1 MNKKIIILGASG
13 FIGKALSDELN
24 KLKKNFIGLSSKEC
38 NLVENNSVDLI
49 QNLINDNDTLV
60 FISAIAPCKD
70 EEMYEKNITMI
81 DNFIKGI
88 SQTKISNILYI
99 SSDAV
104 YEDSMSL
111 ISENNNKTSS
121 NMHAKMHK
129 KREEILIN
137 YCNTNNLGL
146 TILRPTLVY
155 GPGDTHNG
163 YGPNQFIRDI
173 NNNKDILLFGEGEEK
188 RDHIYI
194 TDVIKVI
201 ISAIDNQI
209 FGNFTLATGK
219 VFSFYDIAKII
230 CKAKGISENRIKF
243 KKRVGPMPHNGYRA
257 FNISELRNKFYNL
270 KITDIE
276 LGIKNSIEKLL

>member
-1 MNKKIIILGASG
+1 M
-13 FIGKALSDELN
+13 
-24 KLKKNFIGLSSKEC
+24 
-38 NLVENNSVDLI
+38 V
-49 QNLINDNDTLV
+49 
-60 FISAIAPCKD
+60 
-70 EEMYEKNITMI
+70 

-88 SQTKISNILYI
+88 SSTKISNIIYI

-111 ISENNNKTSS
+111 ISENNNITSS
-121 NMHAKMHK
+121 NMHAKMHN

-137 YCNTNNLGL
+137 YCKINDLGL

-173 NNNKDILLFGEGEEK
+173 NNNKDILLYGKGEEK
-188 RDHIYI
+188 RDHIFI
-194 TDVIKVI
+194 DDVIQVI
-201 ISAIDNQI
+201 VDAINNKI
-209 FGNFTLATGK
+209 CGNFTIATGK

-230 CKAKGISENRIKF
+230 CDSKGISKNRIKY
-243 KKRVGPMPHNGYRA
+243 KKRDGPMPHNGYRA
-257 FNISELRNKFYNL
+257 FNISELRNKFSNL

-276 LGIKNSIEKLL
+276 LGIKNSIEKLF